1 MLPKVFRLAVQEPP
15 GVDEGEVPNVGLLR
29 GDQLGED
36 DELGLRLEHDRGRV
50 DLHLLP
56 GVDLEYCMIFCNG
69 SINNSKL
76 NK

>member
-1 MLPKVFRLAVQEPP
+1 MLPEILRLGLEKPL
-15 GVDEGEVPNVGLLR
+15 GVDEGEVADVGLLR

-56 GVDLEYCMIFCNG
+56 GVDLENSVIFCSD
-69 SINNSKL
+69 SISNTEL
-76 NK
+76 